1 MPVPNDYLERV
12 YAGVLGK
19 LIGVYLGRPF
29 EGWTYQ
35 KIMQELGP
43 IEYYVHE
50 RLNQPLVVTDDDI
63 AGTFTFLRALED
75 YGISANLSAEDIGKA
90 WLNYIVEER
99 SILWWGGNGNSTEH
113 TAWLNLKK
121 GISAP
126 AERLDRH
133 QWLDHC

>member
-19 LIGVYLGRPF
+19 LIGVYLGRPI

-35 KIMQELGP
+35 KIIHELGP

-63 AGTFTFLRALED
+63 AGLSRSCGRWRIMASQPTFQPR
-75 YGISANLSAEDIGKA
+75 ISARRG
-90 WLNYIVEER
+90 
-99 SILWWGGNGNSTEH
+99 
-113 TAWLNLKK
+113 
-121 GISAP
+121 
-126 AERLDRH
+126 
-133 QWLDHC
+133 